1 MFGCFSECFSGW
13 SDDADDYDD
22 LNLEPIFKQ
31 AEPDMIPANP
41 AAVAATRT
49 SSSSYH
55 TSNNLRLP
63 STDTTLPNH
72 LRSRDSFSD
81 VSATDLRPMQTRL
94 FPSHHFQFSSPGPA
108 FPSHLYHEINAS
120 RNEASIGC
128 SRDIPGYVEP
138 NHHWRHPDA
147 WNAQLVSR
155 SATLESPRQASLE
168 QINQESPKIQ
178 DSAYSSQASNE
189 DSPSSHSSQTQDLL
203 DSTSLQVRSAT
214 PETFEET
221 AAIFRK
227 LPLLYNAE
235 NSNEEM
241 EDSTSS
247 GVSLFSYNNAMGAGP
262 SSTATSTTRRRPRRE
277 CVVCSEESSHQHPFP
292 TQKIASTC
300 AHKSMTCKSCLRA
313 WILAQLDSSTWD
325 HIACPECDELMQHG
339 DVRLHASAAD
349 FRR

>member
-1 MFGCFSECFSGW
+1 
-13 SDDADDYDD
+13 
-22 LNLEPIFKQ
+22 
-31 AEPDMIPANP
+31 MIPTNP
-41 AAVAATRT
+41 AAVAANRT
-49 SSSSYH
+49 SSSSHH
-55 TSNNLRLP
+55 TSNDLQLP
-63 STDTTLPNH
+63 STDNTSSNH
-72 LRSRDSFSD
+72 LTSRNRFND
-81 VSATDLRPMQTRL
+81 VSAVDLRPTQTRL
-94 FPSHHFQFSSPGPA
+94 FPSHHFQFSSPEPA

-128 SRDIPGYVEP
+128 SRDIPGYIEP
-138 NHHWRHPDA
+138 NHHWRQPDT

-155 SATLESPRQASLE
+155 SAFLEPQKRASLTQVE
-168 QINQESPKIQ
+168 EESSKPQ
-178 DSAYSSQASNE
+178 DSAISSQASNE

-203 DSTSLQVRSAT
+203 DSASLQVRSAT

-221 AAIFRK
+221 AANFRK
-227 LPLLYNAE
+227 LPLLFDAD
-235 NSNEEM
+235 NSNEAM

-247 GVSLFSYNNAMGAGP
+247 GVSLFSYNNAIGAGA
-262 SSTATSTTRRRPRRE
+262 SSDATPTTRRRPKRE